1 MKRIIVAKGFALLIT
16 ILLLFAAH
24 AVYAQAYCNI
34 VEVKYSALSNGIQ
47 ILVKADGMLT
57 FRWEEGGNGGEVN
70 KAVVRFTG
78 ARIGLEKTLYDI
90 DQDPVSTA
98 QLMVPQDA
106 DNGLGVLLQV
116 TMTQS
121 SHVEASLSDDRQT
134 FMLTVRGQRTVEP
147 ITRSNGS
154 EAAPKTGTV
163 EVTVKDGLVSVHA
176 IKANIHQVV
185 SEIARQSGISVT
197 VDDAVKHDISLNL
210 TDRQPL
216 DVLKGIAAGYGL
228 ALSAVGDVYM
238 LSEGVPADITTY
250 QRSSTASFAMKYL
263 KAGDAKSLLP
273 SFLFKYVHDNPEQ
286 NAVVVTAPSQ
296 MLDKIGRD
304 LKTVDIPPPIIMIE
318 CAVIELTD
326 TTDLEKAF
334 RWNYAGPEHA
344 IEVNNATGAIDYN
357 QVDTSGGLASAIAST
372 IQLQAWL
379 KFMITHGRA
388 KVEAHPSMA
397 AVNGKYAEIFI
408 GSQRFIR
415 VQTISSGET
424 LERLETVPVGIR
436 LSITP
441 STGGNKE
448 ITSWVRVEVSNIVQ
462 IDPQT
467 GVPLL
472 GSRRAETTLRTNDGE
487 TIVIGGLTQ
496 RQADQGYSRIPL
508 LGDLPLIG
516 GLFRGKTKSKSNT
529 ELVILI
535 RPRLLDENGQL
546 PVDDPI
552 SLRSNKLQMDS
563 EIEEKKP

>member
-1 MKRIIVAKGFALLIT
+1 MRIVVYLAFVF
-16 ILLLFAAH
+16 LLLLAAG
-24 AVYAQAYCNI
+24 AVNAQAYCNI
-34 VEVKYSALSNGIQ
+34 IEVKHNALSNGIQ

-57 FRWEEGGNGGEVN
+57 WRWEEGGNDKETS

-78 ARIGLEKTLYDI
+78 ARIGVEKTLYDV

-106 DNGLGVLLQV
+106 GNGLGVLLQV
-116 TMTQS
+116 TMTQPS
-121 SHVEASLSDDRQT
+121 RVEASLSDDRQL
-134 FMLTVRGQRTVEP
+134 FMLTVRGQRTIET
-147 ITRSNGS
+147 ITRTS
-154 EAAPKTGTV
+154 EGDAPPKTGAV
-163 EVTVKDGLVSVHA
+163 DVTVNDGLVSVRA

-185 SEIARQSGISVT
+185 SAIARQCCISVA
-197 VDDAVKHDISLNL
+197 VDDAVKHDISLNV
-210 TDRQPL
+210 TDREPL
-216 DVLKGIAAGYGL
+216 DVLRGIAAGYGL

-238 LSEGVPADITTY
+238 LSEGVPADISTY
-250 QRSSTASFAMKYL
+250 QRSGTASFAMKYL

-296 MLDKIGRD
+296 MLEKIGRD
-304 LKTVDIPPPIIMIE
+304 LQTVDIPPPIIMIE

-326 TTDLEKAF
+326 SSDLEKAF
-334 RWNYAGPEHA
+334 RWNYASPEHSA
-344 IEVNNATGAIDYN
+344 GINTTTGIVDYH
-357 QVDTSGGLASAIAST
+357 QIDTSGGLASAISST
-372 IQLQAWL
+372 FQLQTWL
-379 KFMITHGRA
+379 KYMITTGRA
-388 KVEAHPSMA
+388 KVDAHPSMA

-415 VQTISSGET
+415 VQTITNGVT
-424 LERLETVPVGIR
+424 QERLETVPVGIR
-436 LSITP
+436 LNIIP

-472 GSRRAETTLRTNDGE
+472 GSRRAETTLRTTDGE
-487 TIVIGGLTQ
+487 TIIIGGLTQ
-496 RQADQGYSRIPL
+496 RQEDEGYNRIPL

-516 GLFRGKTKSKSNT
+516 GLFRGKAKSKNNT

-546 PVDDPI
+546 PQDDPMSI
-552 SLRSNKLQMDS
+552 RSQNLRQESGIVDG
-563 EIEEKKP
+563 E